1 MPHTNDKGPWSHEGM
16 REVDKTSLAGPAVGE
31 GSVSGTSDGQASVA
45 SKKRMSS
52 ASDMSKQQ
60 VEELVRRLT
69 IDEMK
74 SRWFDEIFAKVKTE
88 LVENQVAV
96 SDTMDT
102 PSTEAGPSPRPTPI
116 DMSSSQKGSYQAT
129 VEDHP
134 EDVDEGGELGS
145 RTQDSARG
153 SLSNTASTESPA
165 SSVVSES
172 ASSKVSAVSSRRP
185 SAPMSASPESPCPSP
200 KTRPTVRFSDRGP
213 VVLHGRP
220 KLMPPRVEVTEMDAS
235 SAGLSAVDVKWGRL
249 FDDNG
254 APTARFGQLLR
265 GIANYLISEYSPINS
280 LVIPPDKLHAF
291 YSRYKVESEALPF
304 QNMFDSN
311 HRKDFVS
318 LEWLYQDLQCSYHLV
333 QGRPNSTPR
342 VPALTPSGFE
352 DWMVRMVQAFPDQE
366 ARRLSYIVAE
376 LPIAADGPLLD
387 GKAERLPKQLS
398 RHLLP
403 ASRHREV
410 HDFVITAV
418 HSWIKSVG
426 FVELS
431 TRKEARGEEGSRSTR
446 PREETSGR
454 HRSDDYR
461 SEGTST
467 RHRHKSRDRY
477 SKSNERGSSRRDGRF
492 VSRASSEGNVRRS
505 EPSPPP
511 AGSHKSLSPTSSNR
525 YRSSVSSLNSAATP
539 DDYGLSSPSHQSSS
553 SNSHYPRITT
563 SGGERRNRE
572 QDYRYYQGR
581 ASGDATPRTVVSGG
595 NARRQSLVVDTQQS
609 REEAGP
615 TYDEYSRTSPR
626 VARSGVGVEDGGP
639 YRSAHSAGAG

>member
-1 MPHTNDKGPWSHEGM
+1 
-16 REVDKTSLAGPAVGE
+16 
-31 GSVSGTSDGQASVA
+31 
-45 SKKRMSS
+45 
-52 ASDMSKQQ
+52 
-60 VEELVRRLT
+60 
-69 IDEMK
+69 
-74 SRWFDEIFAKVKTE
+74 
-88 LVENQVAV
+88 
-96 SDTMDT
+96 
-102 PSTEAGPSPRPTPI
+102 
-116 DMSSSQKGSYQAT
+116 
-129 VEDHP
+129 
-134 EDVDEGGELGS
+134 
-145 RTQDSARG
+145 
-153 SLSNTASTESPA
+153 
-165 SSVVSES
+165 
-172 ASSKVSAVSSRRP
+172 
-185 SAPMSASPESPCPSP
+185 
-200 KTRPTVRFSDRGP
+200 
-213 VVLHGRP
+213 
-220 KLMPPRVEVTEMDAS
+220 
-235 SAGLSAVDVKWGRL
+235 
-249 FDDNG
+249 
-254 APTARFGQLLR
+254 
-265 GIANYLISEYSPINS
+265 
-280 LVIPPDKLHAF
+280 
-291 YSRYKVESEALPF
+291 
-304 QNMFDSN
+304 MFDSN